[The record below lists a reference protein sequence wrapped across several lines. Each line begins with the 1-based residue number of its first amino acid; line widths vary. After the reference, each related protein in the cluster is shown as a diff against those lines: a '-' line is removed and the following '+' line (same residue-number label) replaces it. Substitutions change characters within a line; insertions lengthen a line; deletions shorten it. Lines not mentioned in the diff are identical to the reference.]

1 MTIICME
8 LPSLAQQ
15 INSDQERIKL
25 HPLVISTK
33 YCFLILG
40 EDTRFIFFIYF
51 SFLFYV
57 FMSIF
62 VIYKVFLLPY
72 FNVFIIIFLQ
82 FFKFFHVPECSG
94 MFHVPG
100 FIDARFSTRVRFSYK
115 MYDQC
120 SAWHGGDSH
129 RLLYRILEPIY

>member
-25 HPLVISTK
+25 HPLVIPTK

-40 EDTRFIFFIYF
+40 EDTRFIFFLYF
-51 SFLFYV
+51 SFLFSV

-62 VIYKVFLLPY
+62 VIYKAYLLSYLFLA
-72 FNVFIIIFLQ
+72 IIFS
-82 FFKFFHVPECSG
+82 KF
-94 MFHVPG
+94 
-100 FIDARFSTRVRFSYK
+100 
-115 MYDQC
+115 
-120 SAWHGGDSH
+120 
-129 RLLYRILEPIY
+129 

>member
-25 HPLVISTK
+25 HPLVIPTK

-40 EDTRFIFFIYF
+40 EDTRFIFFLYF
-51 SFLFYV
+51 SFLFNV

-62 VIYKVFLLPY
+62 VIYEVFILPY
-72 FNVFIIIFLQ
+72 FNVFIIIFFYNFLN
-82 FFKFFHVPECSG
+82 FFMIRDVPECSG
-94 MFHVPG
+94 MFRNVPCSMFHVPG
-100 FIDARFSTRVRFSYK
+100 FIDAL
-115 MYDQC
+115 
-120 SAWHGGDSH
+120 SH
-129 RLLYRILEPIY
+129 VPNLMHEF

>member
-25 HPLVISTK
+25 HPLVTPTK

-40 EDTRFIFFIYF
+40 EDTRFIFFLYF
-51 SFLFYV
+51 SFSFYV

-62 VIYKVFLLPY
+62 VVYKVFLLPY
-72 FNVFIIIFLQ
+72 FNVFIIIF
-82 FFKFFHVPECSG
+82 FTIFKIFSCSGMFRDVPECSG
-94 MFHVPG
+94 MFRNVP
-100 FIDARFSTRVRFSYK
+100 
-115 MYDQC
+115 C
-120 SAWHGGDSH
+120 SWFYRRPLTAV
-129 RLLYRILEPIY
+129 LLNLIIC

>member
-25 HPLVISTK
+25 HPLVIPTK

-40 EDTRFIFFIYF
+40 EDTRFIFFLYF
-51 SFLFYV
+51 SFSFYV
-57 FMSIF
+57 FMSIL
-62 VIYKVFLLPY
+62 VIYNVYLLSYLFLA
-72 FNVFIIIFLQ
+72 IIFLK
-82 FFKFFHVPECSG
+82 FKKFFHVPGCSGMFRHVPACSG

-100 FIDARFSTRVRFSYK
+100 FID
-115 MYDQC
+115 
-120 SAWHGGDSH
+120 G
-129 RLLYRILEPIY
+129 LLQGRKNLLVTVKLLFTSI